1 MQFDINRDLLLK
13 SLNFVQGVV
22 EKKNTLPIL
31 SNVLLNLKGNKLEI
45 VATDLDIVFH
55 DEISE
60 LKVIEEGNTTTSAN
74 VLFDILRK
82 IPSGTEINFTLKS
95 ENKLSLKSKNSDFNL
110 LCLPSSNFPTFD
122 DKFESEK
129 IEIEK
134 KKFLSLLNKTKI
146 SISNDDTR
154 HYLNG
159 IFLHASESNKNLFLT
174 GVATDSHRLS
184 SSSVA
189 VENIKSFSSI
199 IIPRKSV
206 FQLCSLLDNVDE
218 KLFIQTSSNKIKFSL
233 GKINLI
239 SKVIDGKFPDYQKVV
254 PKENTKT
261 LTVSSADFINSVER
275 VASVSIDRKEGVKL
289 ELSQDK
295 LKLSVNSTNS
305 GDGNEVVAAKYD
317 GEDLTIGFN
326 SKYLIDIASQIE
338 DKNLTFSLKN
348 STSPVLVFDNS
359 DKNSFYVIMPMKI

>member
-1 MQFDINRDLLLK
+1 M
-13 SLNFVQGVV
+13 
-22 EKKNTLPIL
+22 
-31 SNVLLNLKGNKLEI
+31 
-45 VATDLDIVFH
+45 
-55 DEISE
+55 
-60 LKVIEEGNTTTSAN
+60 
-74 VLFDILRK
+74 RK

-95 ENKLSLKSKNSDFNL
+95 ENKLSLKTNNSDFNL

-129 IEIEK
+129 IELEK
-134 KKFLSLLNKTKI
+134 KNFLSMLNKTKI

-159 IFLHASESNKNLFLT
+159 IYLHATESNKNTFLT

-184 SSSVA
+184 SSSIRVD
-189 VENIKSFSSI
+189 NIKSFASI
-199 IIPRKSV
+199 IIPRKTV
-206 FQLCSLLDNVDE
+206 FQLCSLLDSVDE
-218 KLFIQTSSNKIKFSL
+218 KLVIQASNSKIKFSI

-261 LTVSSADFINSVER
+261 LTVASSDFISSVER

-289 ELSQDK
+289 ELSRDK
-295 LKLSVNSTNS
+295 LRLSVNSTNS

-326 SKYLIDIASQIE
+326 SKYLIDIASEIE
-338 DKNLTFSLKN
+338 DKNLTFSLKD

-359 DKNSFYVIMPMKI
+359 NKKQFLRDNADENLKDLILSFFFKKSSKTLDN